1 RKPGTREEA
10 GAALDEIESFLKRQ
24 VRRLILVEDEDRQR
38 ESIIELIGHE
48 DVEISAFGTG
58 EEAFRALESETFDC
72 MVLDLNLPDM
82 SGFEL
87 IERLKNHSRF
97 SRLPV
102 VVYTGKELSREEEAQ
117 LARLAET
124 VIVKDAQSPERLLD
138 ETALFLHRV
147 ESNLPEAARQ
157 ILRRSSTQDSELAGK
172 RVLIVDDDLRNI
184 FATTALLEQYS
195 MVVQYAEDGNQALE
209 RLKQEPQTD

>member
-1 RKPGTREEA
+1 HIPVHVFGAEEEEHRSLQQGAFAFLRKPATREEA

-124 VIVKDAQSPERLLD
+124 VIVK
-138 ETALFLHRV
+138 
-147 ESNLPEAARQ
+147 
-157 ILRRSSTQDSELAGK
+157 
-172 RVLIVDDDLRNI
+172 
-184 FATTALLEQYS
+184 
-195 MVVQYAEDGNQALE
+195 
-209 RLKQEPQTD
+209 